1 MQDSLTPDETDLKL
15 VHALQAAPRATWH
28 EVGRSL
34 GIDPVTAARRW
45 QALVDAGSARVTAY
59 PEVRRWAEDHCNAF
73 IELDLEPTARAHAVE
88 VLSRV
93 PQVASISV
101 ISSGR
106 DLFLTLLTPD
116 LATLSH
122 VVLDRLHGLPGLRR
136 TRTHTVTTVYGEGS
150 HWRLGALEPGR
161 PGGRSRPRGSRP
173 VWKPHHREVLRALD
187 DGRRPAAGIAARTG
201 RSGSTVRR
209 WLNEMVGGGLL
220 SLRCEVAQPVTGWP
234 IAATFWAR
242 VPPDE
247 LDRTATALTELP
259 EVRLCAAVTGADNL
273 VLTLWLRSLGDI
285 QRLEAELAR
294 RLPALTLTDRA
305 VTLRAVKR
313 MGCLLD
319 ERGRITDVVP
329 IDPWATG

>member
-1 MQDSLTPDETDLKL
+1 MQDSIEPDETDLRL

-45 QALVDAGSARVTAY
+45 QALSEAGLARVTAY
-59 PEVRRWAEDHCNAF
+59 PEVRSWAEEHCNAF
-73 IELDLEPTARAHAVE
+73 IELDLEPAARAHAVE

-93 PQVASISV
+93 PQIVSISI

-106 DLFLTLLTPD
+106 DLFLTVLTPD
-116 LATLSH
+116 LPALSD
-122 VVLDRLHGLPGLRR
+122 VVLRRLHGLPGLRR
-136 TRTHTVTTVYGEGS
+136 TRTHTATTVYGEGNR
-150 HWRLGALEPGR
+150 WRLGALEPGR
-161 PGGRSRPRGSRP
+161 LADRARPAGSRG

-187 DGRRPAAGIAARTG
+187 DGRRPAAGIAANTG
-201 RSGSTVRR
+201 KSASTVRR
-209 WLNEMVGGGLL
+209 WLNEMVDGRLL
-220 SLRCEVAQPVTGWP
+220 SLRCEVAQPITARPV
-234 IAATFWAR
+234 AATFWAR

-247 LDRTATALTELP
+247 LDRTATAVTELP

-273 VLTLWLRSLGDI
+273 VMTLWLRSLGDI

-319 ERGRITDVVP
+319 ETGRITDVVP
-329 IDPWATG
+329 VDPWARS